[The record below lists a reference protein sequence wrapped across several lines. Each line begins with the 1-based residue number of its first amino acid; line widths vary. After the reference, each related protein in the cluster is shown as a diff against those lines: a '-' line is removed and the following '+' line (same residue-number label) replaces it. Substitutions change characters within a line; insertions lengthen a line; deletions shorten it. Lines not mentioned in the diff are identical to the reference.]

1 MCYDVQAK
9 LEAQLKRA
17 KRKGYQDLI
26 KEFEKELETYYHVS
40 GFAHPRLIIYT
51 HEEPFTPIIATW
63 GLIPFWVKDNAQK
76 IKLWNNTLNARGESI
91 FEKPSFRNSANSKRC
106 LLLIDGFYEH
116 HHQNGKTYPY
126 FITRKD
132 KEPLTIAGLW
142 DEWLD
147 KETGEIIKSFS
158 IVTTKANELMAKI
171 HNNPKLREP
180 RMPLIVSN
188 DIEDS
193 WLNSTTNKDDII
205 KLIQPYPTIE
215 LTAHTVKRLRGKDY
229 PGNVPEI
236 SDEFE
241 YEELKF

>member
-26 KEFEKELETYYHVS
+26 EEFEKDLEPFYHVS

-51 HEEPFTPIIATW
+51 HEEPYTPVIATW

-76 IKLWNNTLNARGESI
+76 VKLWNNTLNARGESI
-91 FEKPSFRNSANSKRC
+91 FEKPSFRNSAKSKRC
-106 LLLIDGFYEH
+106 LLQIDGFFEH
-116 HHQNGKTYPY
+116 HHAKGKTYPY

-132 KEPLTIAGLW
+132 KEPITIAGLW

-188 DIEDS
+188 DTEDS
-193 WLNSTTNKDDII
+193 WLDPKTSKEEII

-229 PGNVPEI
+229 LGNVPEI
-236 SDEFE
+236 SEEFE
-241 YEELKF
+241 YEELK